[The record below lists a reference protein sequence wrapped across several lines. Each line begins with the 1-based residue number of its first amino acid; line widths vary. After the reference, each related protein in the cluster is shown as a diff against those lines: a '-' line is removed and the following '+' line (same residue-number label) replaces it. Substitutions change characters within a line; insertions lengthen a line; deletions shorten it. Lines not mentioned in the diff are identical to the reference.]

1 MDWLAKYW
9 WILVL
14 VFLVGVLLNVIKDLK
29 RVDHK
34 KFLAN
39 KPELPRI
46 VILTINGMTTT
57 IGQTRINRRRKNAG
71 RMAVSHRH
79 PACELNHLNHII
91 IVRLTAAQR
100 FIKVVLRYGK
110 TQVVERKLHT
120 AFINGVPQIF
130 DDIQRH
136 IPTGTY

>member
-1 MDWLAKYW
+1 MDLLAKYW

-46 VILTINGMTTT
+46 VTLTINGMMTMTGRT
-57 IGQTRINRRRKNAG
+57 KISRRNKHSPVG
-71 RMAVSHRH
+71 PVSVS
-79 PACELNHLNHII
+79 A
-91 IVRLTAAQR
+91 
-100 FIKVVLRYGK
+100 
-110 TQVVERKLHT
+110 
-120 AFINGVPQIF
+120 
-130 DDIQRH
+130 
-136 IPTGTY
+136 TGH

>member
-9 WILVL
+9 WILVI

-46 VILTINGMTTT
+46 VISTISGTMTTT
-57 IGQTRINRRRKNAG
+57 GRKRINRRSVKWPDKALTP
-71 RMAVSHRH
+71 H
-79 PACELNHLNHII
+79 PAMIPDTVLSDLPGYYYII
-91 IVRLTAAQR
+91 SITSSSPGLPPLSASS
-100 FIKVVLRYGK
+100 K
-110 TQVVERKLHT
+110 
-120 AFINGVPQIF
+120 
-130 DDIQRH
+130 
-136 IPTGTY
+136 

>member
-9 WILVL
+9 WILVI

-46 VILTINGMTTT
+46 VISTISGTMTTT
-57 IGQTRINRRRKNAG
+57 GRKGSTEEVAEWPDK
-71 RMAVSHRH
+71 AFTPH
-79 PACELNHLNHII
+79 PAMMPDTVLSGLPGYYYII
-91 IVRLTAAQR
+91 SITSSSPGLPPLSASS
-100 FIKVVLRYGK
+100 K
-110 TQVVERKLHT
+110 
-120 AFINGVPQIF
+120 
-130 DDIQRH
+130 
-136 IPTGTY
+136 

>member
-57 IGQTRINRRRKNAG
+57 IGQTRINRRNK
-71 RMAVSHRH
+71 
-79 PACELNHLNHII
+79 
-91 IVRLTAAQR
+91 LT
-100 FIKVVLRYGK
+100 
-110 TQVVERKLHT
+110 
-120 AFINGVPQIF
+120 
-130 DDIQRH
+130 
-136 IPTGTY
+136 

>member
-57 IGQTRINRRRKNAG
+57 IGRTRINRRNK
-71 RMAVSHRH
+71 
-79 PACELNHLNHII
+79 P
-91 IVRLTAAQR
+91 
-100 FIKVVLRYGK
+100 
-110 TQVVERKLHT
+110 TQVEWR
-120 AFINGVPQIF
+120 F
-130 DDIQRH
+130 H
-136 IPTGTY
+136 IAIRPAG

>member
-57 IGQTRINRRRKNAG
+57 IGQTRINRRNKPTQAEWRFHIAIRPAG
-71 RMAVSHRH
+71 
-79 PACELNHLNHII
+79 
-91 IVRLTAAQR
+91 
-100 FIKVVLRYGK
+100 
-110 TQVVERKLHT
+110 
-120 AFINGVPQIF
+120 
-130 DDIQRH
+130 
-136 IPTGTY
+136 